1 MKRNTEKVV
10 IEAEVPRTLTE
21 VGVDAVDAA
30 IKAAAPYLEH
40 ARDLGTQRV
49 VEAQH
54 RIAPLAEQAKVR
66 VAPLTEQAKVRIA
79 PIADQARARA
89 GQAHEVLAPYV
100 TDARTKLTEAEAR
113 IAPVAHQAKVRSAV
127 GARGTLDNIAP
138 RVEHA
143 LLAVGPLA
151 EEAATRL
158 HDDVVPK
165 AAKFLDRAAGI
176 EEPTS
181 RRQRRK
187 ARKVAVRLDK
197 AAAKVA
203 KANAKALARE
213 EKSGGG
219 AWKVLLVL
227 TGLIGLGLLVAKK
240 LSTPKQDAWQNYQP
254 TPPAAPTPQPAA
266 AGEAV
271 TEESATAEG
280 GDDITGAE
288 VAAAEAEAD
297 TEAQALREDES
308 TTEGTDTEPT
318 STSAPEQTTAA
329 AQTTAGTQTA
339 ASMTT
344 GYGEGSYI
352 GTQPPAEYPIK
363 ANPRSMKYHLPGS
376 ESFDRTISDVW
387 FTTEEAAQA
396 AGFTKATR

>member
-30 IKAAAPYLEH
+30 IKAATPYLEQ

-54 RIAPLAEQAKVR
+54 RIAPLAEQAKGR
-66 VAPLTEQAKVRIA
+66 IAPLAEQAKGRIT
-79 PIADQARARA
+79 PIADQAKERA
-89 GQAHEVLAPYV
+89 GHAQEVLAPYV
-100 TDARTKLTEAEAR
+100 TDARTRLTEAEAR
-113 IAPVAHQAKVRSAV
+113 IAPVAHQAKVRGAV
-127 GARGTLDNIAP
+127 GARGTLDNLAP

-151 EEAATRL
+151 EEAVTRL

-165 AAKFLDRAAGI
+165 AADFLDRAAGI
-176 EEPTS
+176 EEPKS

-187 ARKVAVRLDK
+187 ARKVAVKLDR

-203 KANAKALARE
+203 KANAKALARQ
-213 EKSGGG
+213 EKSGGSV
-219 AWKVLLVL
+219 WKVLLVL

-254 TPPAAPTPQPAA
+254 TPPATPRPQQAPVD
-266 AGEAV
+266 EAP
-271 TEESATAEG
+271 TAEG

-288 VAAAEAEAD
+288 VAEAEAV
-297 TEAQALREDES
+297 REGDATAE
-308 TTEGTDTEPT
+308 D
-318 STSAPEQTTAA
+318 TTATGDA
-329 AQTTAGTQTA
+329 ATIT
-339 ASMTT
+339 TT

-352 GTQPPAEYPIK
+352 GTQPPAEYTVK

-376 ESFDRTISDVW
+376 ESFERTISDVW

-396 AGFTKATR
+396 AGFTKAAR

>member
-30 IKAAAPYLEH
+30 IKAATPYLEQ

-66 VAPLTEQAKVRIA
+66 IAPLAEQAKGRIT
-79 PIADQARARA
+79 PIADQAKERA
-89 GQAHEVLAPYV
+89 GHAQEVLAPYV
-100 TDARTKLTEAEAR
+100 TDARTRLTEAEAR
-113 IAPVAHQAKVRSAV
+113 IAPVAHQAKVRGAV
-127 GARGTLDNIAP
+127 GARGTLDNLAP

-176 EEPTS
+176 EEPKS

-187 ARKVAVRLDK
+187 ARKVAVKLDK

-203 KANAKALARE
+203 KANAKALARQ
-213 EKSGGG
+213 EKSGGSV
-219 AWKVLLVL
+219 WKVLLVL

-254 TPPAAPTPQPAA
+254 TPPAAPRPQQAPAE
-266 AGEAV
+266 EAP
-271 TEESATAEG
+271 TAEG

-288 VAAAEAEAD
+288 VAAAEAEAES
-297 TEAQALREDES
+297 EAEAVREGDA
-308 TTEGTDTEPT
+308 TAEGT
-318 STSAPEQTTAA
+318 TATGDA
-329 AQTTAGTQTA
+329 ATIT
-339 ASMTT
+339 TT

-352 GTQPPAEYPIK
+352 GTQPPAEYTIK

-376 ESFDRTISDVW
+376 ESFERTISDVW